1 MAKYDYDLFVIGA
14 GSGGVRA
21 ARLAAIS
28 GAKVAVAEEHRVGG
42 TCVIR
47 GCVPKKFMVYASE
60 VTHQLKTAKGF
71 GWTIPE
77 ATFDWKT
84 FREAKDVEIARLSG
98 IYVANLGKAGAEL
111 VHARAV
117 LKDAHTLEI
126 VGKDMTVTAE
136 KILIATGG
144 RPTVPQDVPG
154 IEHVITSEEAFQLD
168 KLPESIL
175 VVGGGYI
182 AVEFAGIFA
191 GLGVKTTLLYRGPNI
206 LRGFD
211 DDVRTHLTREMER
224 RGIRVV
230 LGCQHE
236 KIEKTDK
243 GMVSHL
249 NNGLTF
255 TTDQVMFATGREP
268 YVKGLGLE
276 NAGVELTEGGAIKV
290 DDYSKTNVD
299 NIWAVGDVTD
309 RMALTPVAIREG
321 AAFAETEFRNNPTT
335 FDHEMIATAVF
346 SQPEIG
352 TVGMTEHD
360 ARQKFGEVDVYR
372 AVFRPMKV
380 TFYHGEEQ
388 TLMKVLVNQAD
399 QKVVGVHIVGP
410 DAGEMIQMAAIAV
423 KMGVTKQQW
432 DSTCA
437 VHPTAA
443 EELVTMKEKYVPPN
457 LGTAA

>member
-28 GAKVAVAEEHRVGG
+28 GARVAVAEEHRVGG

-60 VTHQLKTAKGF
+60 VSHQLKTARGF

-77 ATFDWKT
+77 ARFDWKT
-84 FREAKDVEIARLSG
+84 FRQAKDVEIARLSG
-98 IYVANLGKAGAEL
+98 IYVANLAKAGAEL

-117 LKDAHTLEI
+117 LKDAHTVEI
-126 VGKDMTVTAE
+126 VGKDMTVTAD

-144 RPTVPQDVPG
+144 RPTVPQDLPG
-154 IEHVITSEEAFQLD
+154 IEHAITSEEAFQLD
-168 KLPESIL
+168 ELPRKIL

-191 GLGVKTTLLYRGPNI
+191 GLGVETTLLYRGPNI

-211 DDVRTHLTREMER
+211 DDVRTHLAREMER

-236 KIEKTDK
+236 KIEKTAD
-243 GMVSHL
+243 GLVSHL

-276 NAGVELTEGGAIKV
+276 AAGVELANGAIKV
-290 DDYSKTNVD
+290 DEFSKTNVD

-309 RMALTPVAIREG
+309 RINLTPVAIREG

-335 FDHEMIATAVF
+335 FDHELVATAVF

-352 TVGMTEHD
+352 TVGLTEHD
-360 ARQKFGEVDVYR
+360 ARLKYGEVDVYR

-388 TLMKVLVNQAD
+388 TLMKLLVNPAD
-399 QKVVGVHIVGP
+399 QKVLGVHIVGP
-410 DAGEMIQMAAIAV
+410 DAGEMIQLAAVAV
-423 KMGVTKQQW
+423 KMGATKQQW
-432 DSTCA
+432 DQTCA